1 MAKRTPAY
9 AGILAKPL
17 PDLRRYIVRLPEK
30 DQPRARVALRLFQAH
45 NLKDR
50 IDELFK
56 HYGMIPP
63 RSAGIAYTRE
73 QGPVGDPW
81 GVTDDAAPWCNLAF
95 ALASDHVDGFK
106 VAGATRRGR
115 PSKAW
120 PEARLARL
128 WIDVGRSMLEMSKQ
142 DATFATLRGRAYWN
156 GETEA
161 ALEAAWRRAQRDVLG
176 GALEPAPKR
185 ILPGDTAA
193 HNMLAAFLALAE
205 AFFPEVDMARAEKPV
220 AVQGS

>member
-1 MAKRTPAY
+1 MSNRAPHYTGFLVA
-9 AGILAKPL
+9 PL
-17 PDLRRYIVRLPEK
+17 PDLRPYIDRLPEAHR
-30 DQPRARVALRLFQAH
+30 PRARAALRLFQAH
-45 NLKDR
+45 NVKTR
-50 IDELFK
+50 IDLLLQ
-56 HYGMIPP
+56 HYGILPP
-63 RSAGIAYTRE
+63 PSAGIPYNRE
-73 QGPVGDPW
+73 RGPVGEPW
-81 GVTDDAAPWCNLAF
+81 TISDDAAPWYRL
-95 ALASDHVDGFK
+95 ALALAADHVDGFK

-120 PEARLARL
+120 SEARLARL
-128 WIDVGRSMLEMSKQ
+128 WIDVAHSMLETANQ